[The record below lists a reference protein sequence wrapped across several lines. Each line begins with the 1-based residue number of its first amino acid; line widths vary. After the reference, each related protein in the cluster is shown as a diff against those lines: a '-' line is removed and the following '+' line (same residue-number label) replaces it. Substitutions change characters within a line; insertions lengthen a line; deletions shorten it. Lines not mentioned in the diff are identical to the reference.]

1 MKPIKTRNYRKCYHL
16 FLLPTEVM
24 DDAEHYLPQSNEIAT
39 YFHKLVSFLKYTAA
53 NEGDHMAQ
61 YARLRNIRTN
71 GGLLMSL
78 QIKNVL
84 IDEHDMDPEWSLLD
98 LNYLSEKSVKLF
110 IGDKSKPVALSEDA
124 KAFTDLENIMGELY
138 TAHDNFNGG
147 ESSGDTFIEELYLV
161 DDIDLAVDGDSNFVV
176 NFDPSLRDYLID
188 LNSKLK

>member
-16 FLLPTEVM
+16 FLLPTEVI

-39 YFHKLVSFLKYTAA
+39 YFHKLVSFLKYTAV

-84 IDEHDMDPEWSLLD
+84 IDDHDMDPTWSLLD

-110 IGDKSKPVALSEDA
+110 IGDESKPVALSNDA
-124 KAFTDLENIMGELY
+124 KALTDLENIMGELY

>member
-1 MKPIKTRNYRKCYHL
+1 MKPIKARNYRKCYHL
-16 FLLPTEVM
+16 YLLPTEVM
-24 DDAEHYLPQSNEIAT
+24 DDAEHYLPQCNEIAT
-39 YFHKLVSFLKYTAA
+39 YFHKMVSFLKYTSA
-53 NEGDHMAQ
+53 NELEHMSQ

-71 GGLLMSL
+71 GGLLMSM
-78 QIKNVL
+78 QVKQVL
-84 IDEHDMDPEWSLLD
+84 IDDHDMDPEWSLLD

-110 IGDKSKPVALSEDA
+110 IGDDSKPVELSQDA
-124 KAFTDLENIMGELY
+124 KALTELESIMGELY

-147 ESSGDTFIEELYLV
+147 ESSGDTFIEELFLM